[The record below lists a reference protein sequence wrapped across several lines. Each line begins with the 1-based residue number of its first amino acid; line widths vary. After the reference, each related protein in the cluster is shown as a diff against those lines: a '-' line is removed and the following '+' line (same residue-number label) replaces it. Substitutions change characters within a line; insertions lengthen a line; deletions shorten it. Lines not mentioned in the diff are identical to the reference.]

1 MSLPPEKRAELR
13 QVIHDQL
20 NNVSITVY
28 CYYYYFCY
36 YYYYYYTVKVYLK

>member
-20 NNVSITVY
+20 NNVSTTICFY
-28 CYYYYFCY
+28 CYYCFY
-36 YYYYYYTVKVYLK
+36 YY